1 MCYITQHADIL
12 NKLVRIYS
20 TLDITYPVFSDE
32 EIRSIPSAFV
42 LECSFDI
49 QAQKVAIDQALFSQY
64 ENFVL
69 LYLQTIELIQI
80 FIDIYNDLERGKND
94 EPLVPLT
101 NCI

>member
-1 MCYITQHADIL
+1 MLYITKHADIL
-12 NKLVRIYS
+12 NNLVKTYS
-20 TLDITYPVFSDE
+20 TLDIQYPVFSDE
-32 EIRSIPSAFV
+32 EIHSIPNAFV
-42 LECSFDI
+42 LACSFDVKV
-49 QAQKVAIDQALFSQY
+49 QKVIIDQASFSQY

-94 EPLVPLT
+94 EPLVPLA